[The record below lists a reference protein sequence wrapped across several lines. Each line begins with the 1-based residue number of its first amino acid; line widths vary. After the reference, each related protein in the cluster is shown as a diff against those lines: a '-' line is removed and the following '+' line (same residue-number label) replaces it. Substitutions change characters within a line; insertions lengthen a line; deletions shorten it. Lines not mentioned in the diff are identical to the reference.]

1 MSGDAVFRT
10 STKSAPPTRQEASAT
25 CRGQIEAAV
34 TLALSANV
42 HRIDCADL
50 LESIA
55 TQLRVAHSMRT
66 AP

>member
-50 LESIA
+50 YQIPLIKTRGPIGA
-55 TQLRVAHSMRT
+55 IRWT
-66 AP
+66 